1 MDPKVVV
8 RQDMKLYEESGWKL
22 GVSQMETVGFDAFK
36 QIRLELGRELELS
49 RDESGCH
56 FSCLMVTDI
65 TSSTS
70 LLLCTGEEKIIAAI
84 TYPQVGENLFE
95 MSGVLS
101 RKKQMMPYLTD
112 LLRQLDS

>member
-1 MDPKVVV
+1 
-8 RQDMKLYEESGWKL
+8 MKIYEEGGWKL

-36 QIRLELGRELELS
+36 QVRDALAAELES
-49 RDESGCH
+49 ARAEAGCH

-70 LLLCTGEEKIIAAI
+70 LLLCTGEAKIIDAI
-84 TYPQVGENLFE
+84 TYPRVGDALFE

-112 LLRQLDS
+112 LIRQLQG